1 MKYTILCIYVPQ
13 VCTVTTM
20 RGYNYAFYTVHY
32 IIIFMYKCCY
42 NINHTI
48 FKSTFTLFLGGFIPQ
63 PKPGDVRLVGGTFP
77 SRGQLEVFHNGSW
90 VQPCT
95 DEFGENATS
104 AVCTQLGYNGTHSFS
119 LISQQ

>member
-1 MKYTILCIYVPQ
+1 MLQHKSYYFQIY
-13 VCTVTTM
+13 
-20 RGYNYAFYTVHY
+20 FYFV
-32 IIIFMYKCCY
+32 
-42 NINHTI
+42 
-48 FKSTFTLFLGGFIPQ
+48 LGGFIPQ
-63 PKPGDVRLVGGTFP
+63 PKPGDVRLVGGAFP